1 MMSYLNIRMV
11 IECHSVEVGAGV
23 QTPSRFADGS
33 LGYLD
38 GGGSIHSG
46 IHTLDIRIIQYSR
59 TIPGHTGGTHILTTR
74 HTSGRITTG
83 N

>member
-1 MMSYLNIRMV
+1 MV
-11 IECHSVEVGAGV
+11 IRCHSVEAGAGAQIHFHSV
-23 QTPSRFADGS
+23 DGS

-46 IHTLDIRIIQYSR
+46 IHTLAIRIIQCSC
-59 TIPGHTGGTHILTTR
+59 TIPGHTGGTRIPTTR